1 MSTGHKEFLMK
12 YAIAALALV
21 ASLTASPTLAQVAA
35 PADTKAVSDCLK
47 KADDSGGLG
56 NNCIGIVADPCVEKS
71 DKMNATTK
79 ACAARELAVWTAL
92 TEAAKKRVRAG
103 GFKDVSAAVAESDKG
118 WVQLRDKL
126 CPVFDKIEPG
136 FLPADGTYCRMQ
148 VTAHRA
154 LLLRRLGDAVNE
166 H

>member
-1 MSTGHKEFLMK
+1 MRSSLVAT
-12 YAIAALALV
+12 AIAAGV
-21 ASLTASPTLAQVAA
+21 ALTASPASAQLAAA
-35 PADTKAVSDCLK
+35 PADTKTISDCLK
-47 KADDSGGLG
+47 KAEDAGQLG

-118 WVQLRDKL
+118 WMQLRDKL